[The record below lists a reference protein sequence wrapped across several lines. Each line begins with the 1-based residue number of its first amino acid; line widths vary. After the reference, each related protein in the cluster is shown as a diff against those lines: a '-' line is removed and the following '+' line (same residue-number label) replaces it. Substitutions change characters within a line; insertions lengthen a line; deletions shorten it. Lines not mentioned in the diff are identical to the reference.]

1 MESKSMGKC
10 IQIDVRRDSRKHRF
24 LRALPHGRPGFAHV
38 DFSIFSFIF
47 EVFWHRNGFEFSLNS
62 HIDFDSDFG
71 AFGMPF
77 SYLLQ
82 PLGGIWGSWGGSRG
96 RQRGSQKRLKW
107 SLGARVAPGGFG
119 DLILKDFG
127 SLWEPPG
134 TLFGEMFERF
144 PWIFHYFFVLF
155 RV

>member
-38 DFSIFSFIF
+38 NFSGFLLII

-71 AFGMPF
+71 AFGKPF
-77 SYLLQ
+77 SCFL
-82 PLGGIWGSWGGSRG
+82 
-96 RQRGSQKRLKW
+96 
-107 SLGARVAPGGFG
+107 A
-119 DLILKDFG
+119 
-127 SLWEPPG
+127 
-134 TLFGEMFERF
+134 LF
-144 PWIFHYFFVLF
+144 
-155 RV
+155 

>member
-1 MESKSMGKC
+1 MGKC

-38 DFSIFSFIF
+38 DFYLFLMIF

-71 AFGMPF
+71 AFGTPF
-77 SYLLQ
+77 SCLLALFWQ
-82 PLGGIWGSWGGSRG
+82 PLGAIWGSWGRSRG
-96 RQRGSQKRLKW
+96 RQRDSQKRLKW

-119 DLILKDFG
+119 DLIFKDLG
-127 SLWEPPG
+127 SLWDPPG
-134 TLFGEMFERF
+134 TLFGEILERF
-144 PWIFHYFFVLF
+144 PWIFLCFSMLF